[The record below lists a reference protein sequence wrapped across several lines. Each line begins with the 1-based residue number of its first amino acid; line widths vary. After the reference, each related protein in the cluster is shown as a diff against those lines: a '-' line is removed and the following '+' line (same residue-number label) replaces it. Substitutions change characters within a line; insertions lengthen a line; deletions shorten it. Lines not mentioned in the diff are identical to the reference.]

1 MRISVI
7 IPALNEAA
15 ALPATLAS
23 LKLQRPHE
31 VIVVDGGSS
40 DATRELAAAGA
51 DRVLMGIR
59 GRAAQMNLGAKHATG
74 DALLFLH
81 ADCVLEDGSLSEA
94 GRLLRRPK
102 VIAGCFRM
110 TVSQRNLLYRSIDAC
125 ATARVRLFSIIYGD
139 QGLFLRR
146 ESFEVLGCLRELR
159 MSERV
164 CRRLKLRRQAQ
175 AVRARGG

>member
-7 IPALNEAA
+7 IPALNEAT

-23 LKLQRPHE
+23 LKRQRPHE

-51 DRVLMGIR
+51 DCALAGVR

-81 ADCVLEDGSLSEA
+81 ADCTLDDTALAEA
-94 GRLLRRPK
+94 GRLLGRPR

-110 TVSQRNLLYRSIDAC
+110 MVPQS
-125 ATARVRLFSIIYGD
+125 
-139 QGLFLRR
+139 
-146 ESFEVLGCLRELR
+146 
-159 MSERV
+159 
-164 CRRLKLRRQAQ
+164 
-175 AVRARGG
+175 